1 VVKVF
6 SIIHLVIGCMW
17 IAAGVAFKWSLLEWI
32 NNTFLIGISALGII
46 VVMHIWHTGSI
57 DRLIEGFRLLGRA
70 ITPKTRSQLWA
81 DQQIDADEVLSFHKE
96 MSILWMRR
104 ILIGFAI
111 TSLAISVLGLC
122 VYQIVGDTFVL

>member
-6 SIIHLVIGCMW
+6 AIIHLVIGCMW
-17 IAAGVAFKWSLLEWI
+17 VAAGAAFKWSLLEWI

-46 VVMHIWHTGSI
+46 VVINIWHTGSI
-57 DRLIEGFRLLGRA
+57 DRLFEGFRLLGRA

-81 DQQIDADEVLSFHKE
+81 DQQIAADEVLSYHKE
-96 MSILWMRR
+96 RSILWMRR
-104 ILIGFAI
+104 ILLGLAF

-122 VYQIVGDTFVL
+122 MYQIVG